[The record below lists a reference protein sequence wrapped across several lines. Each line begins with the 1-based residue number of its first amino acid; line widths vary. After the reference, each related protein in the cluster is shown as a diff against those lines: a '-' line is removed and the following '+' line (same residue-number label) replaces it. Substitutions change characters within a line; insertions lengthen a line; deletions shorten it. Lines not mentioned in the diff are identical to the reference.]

1 MVSEILTK
9 AKKDENKV
17 ISYLKQPAAKPTQTE
32 NQISVC
38 DVLKNN
44 TSKIIKK
51 MESQIPA
58 TVQLNSDL
66 YSEYLHT
73 YDDLFGTCYIAEKNF
88 FDKLGIDQKTL
99 KSFDDYSNTMTNFYS
114 SQIEKATNFLGIY
127 VKMRISAIKSFDR
140 YMHVIM
146 DSYAKTLSDYNS
158 AVEKWSYK
166 QGGKKDE

>member
-9 AKKDENKV
+9 AKKDKNKV
-17 ISYLKQPAAKPTQTE
+17 TSHLKQPAAKLAKTE

-38 DVLKNN
+38 DVMKNN

-51 MESQIPA
+51 VESQIPT
-58 TVQLNSDL
+58 TVQMYSDL

-99 KSFDDYSNTMTNFYS
+99 TSFDEYSNVMTNFYS
-114 SQIEKATNFLGIY
+114 SQIEKTTNFLATY

-146 DSYAKTLSDYNS
+146 DSYAKTLSDYNL
-158 AVEKWSYK
+158 AVEKWSSK
-166 QGGKKDE
+166 KGGKKDE